1 MFLKVK
7 KVCVSSVTDFT
18 IAWIFEC
25 WIRVNTNYLILTLH
39 FVKKTFIALF
49 YLLTF
54 LFLTSSPCRWL
65 SWRKEPLELTAL
77 TGLTARTGLLD
88 GLERTLTSSIT
99 PSLNRL
105 PLLTLLLLM
114 EKDLYRLSSS
124 EDICR
129 SVCDLALIDISKKKR
144 KKQNDWCSFAK
155 MSLSPKEN
163 KGSRFVVRT

>member
-39 FVKKTFIALF
+39 FVKKTFIVLF

-88 GLERTLTSSIT
+88 GLERTLTSSVT

-144 KKQNDWCSFAK
+144 KKTKRLMQFCQNVTVT
-155 MSLSPKEN
+155 
-163 KGSRFVVRT
+163 KGKQGLPVCC